1 MHKTARRELV
11 GQSGA
16 VVSAVASHQE
26 ACWFE
31 SSSQLRPS
39 VFACSS
45 CVYMVLRGYAEILP
59 RYKNKQRHSHPKLV
73 EGVIE

>member
-16 VVSAVASHQE
+16 VVSAVASHQD
-26 ACWFE
+26 CWFE